1 MTYSPNRR
9 LLLQSSLVGA
19 AAIAAPSFVSAQAFP
34 SRTIKLIYPWTAG
47 SGGDVI
53 IRAMAASAAKT
64 LNTSI
69 IVENKP
75 GAGGMLGPNELVKA
89 APDGYTLSQLSVAIF
104 RQPHMQ
110 KTQFDTLQDITY
122 IIGLAGFVFGLV
134 VPVDSPIKNVKDLV
148 EFAKANPGK
157 FSYATS
163 GIGIS
168 GHLAMEDFAHRAGI
182 ELLHVP
188 FKGDTEGLQ
197 AMLGHQVMA
206 HSSASTWAPFVD
218 AGKARLI
225 MTYGSKRTTRWPNVP
240 TVREA
245 GYDFFTDSPWG
256 IGGPRG
262 MDPAIVKQLH
272 DAFFLSLKDPQVQAL
287 LDKFDQPQIHM
298 DPEQYAR
305 FAREAFLQEKATI
318 TRLGLQAKS

>member
-1 MTYSPNRR
+1 MRYSPNRR
-9 LLLQSSLVGA
+9 LLLRSSLAGA
-19 AAIAAPSFVSAQAFP
+19 AAITAPSFVSAQAFP

-53 IRAMAASAAKT
+53 IRALAASAART

-69 IVENKP
+69 IVENRP
-75 GAGGMLGPNELVKA
+75 GAGGMLGPNELLKA
-89 APDGYTLSQLSVAIF
+89 PPDGYTLSQLSVAIF

-110 KTQFDTLQDITY
+110 KTAFDPLQDITY
-122 IIGLAGFVFGLV
+122 VIGLAGFVFGLV
-134 VPVDSPIKNVKDLV
+134 VPLDSPINTVKDLV
-148 EFAKANPGK
+148 EYAKANPGK

-168 GHLAMEDFAHRAGI
+168 GHLAMEEFAHRAGI
-182 ELLHVP
+182 QMLHVP
-188 FKGDTEGLQ
+188 YKGDTDGLQ
-197 AMLGHQVMA
+197 AMLGGQVMA
-206 HSSASTWAPFVD
+206 HSSASTWAPHVD

-245 GYDFFTDSPWG
+245 GYEFFTDSPWG
-256 IGGPRG
+256 IGGPKG

-272 DAFFLSLKDPQVQAL
+272 DAFHQGLKDPQVQTL
-287 LDKFDQPQIHM
+287 LDRYDQPQIHM
-298 DPEQYAR
+298 DPAQYTR

>member
-9 LLLQSSLVGA
+9 QLLQGTLAGA
-19 AAIAAPSFVSAQAFP
+19 AAFTAPSFVSAQAFP

-53 IRAMAASAAKT
+53 IRAMAATAAKT
-64 LNTSI
+64 LGTSI

-75 GAGGMLGPNELVKA
+75 GAGGMLGPNELLKA

-110 KTQFDTLQDITY
+110 KTAFDPLQDFSY
-122 IIGLAGFVFGLV
+122 VIGLAGFVFGLV
-134 VPVDSPIKNVKDLV
+134 VPADSPIKSVTDLV
-148 EFAKANPGK
+148 AFAKANPGK

-168 GHLAMEDFAHRAGI
+168 GHLAMEEFASRAGI

-197 AMLGHQVMA
+197 AMLGHQVMG
-206 HSSASTWAPFVD
+206 HSSASTWAPHVD

-225 MTYGSKRTTRWPNVP
+225 MTYGSKRTTRWPTVP

-256 IGGPRG
+256 IGGPKG
-262 MDPAIVKQLH
+262 MDPAVVKQLH
-272 DAFFLSLKDPQVQAL
+272 DAFNLSLKDPQVQTL
-287 LDKFDQPQIHM
+287 LDKYDQPQIHM
-298 DPEQYAR
+298 DPEQYTR
-305 FAREAFLQEKATI
+305 FARGAFLQEKATI
-318 TRLGLQAKS
+318 TRLGLNAKV